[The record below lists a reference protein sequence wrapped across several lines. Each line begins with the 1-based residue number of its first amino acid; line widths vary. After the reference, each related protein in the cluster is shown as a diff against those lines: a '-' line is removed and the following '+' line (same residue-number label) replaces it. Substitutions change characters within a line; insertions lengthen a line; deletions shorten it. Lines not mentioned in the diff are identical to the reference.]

1 MWEIIVGIPLF
12 LFAGLFQVSFLGRI
26 TLLNG
31 TPDILM
37 LFMIVWSINDRTE
50 YSWIF
55 VILCGLIM
63 SYISAMPMNGYLWMY
78 LIIWGI
84 IRFIKTKVWEMP
96 LIIMLFMTIIGTVII
111 AFGTLGLLF
120 LQNASVN
127 YTDAFK
133 LIITPNLVL
142 NLLFSIPIYAF
153 LNDVVNT
160 IYIGEEG
167 E

>member
-1 MWEIIVGIPLF
+1 MWEVIVGIPLF
-12 LFAGLFQVSFLGRI
+12 LLAGLLQVSFLGRL

-31 TPDILM
+31 TADILM
-37 LFMIVWSINDRTE
+37 LFMIAWSINDRTKF
-50 YSWIF
+50 SWIF

-78 LIIWGI
+78 LVIWGI
-84 IRFIKTKVWEMP
+84 IWFIKTKVWEMP
-96 LIIMLFMTIIGTVII
+96 LIIMLFMTIIGTIII
-111 AFGTLGLLF
+111 AVGTLGLLF
-120 LQNASVN
+120 LQNASIN
-127 YTDAFK
+127 YSDAFK
-133 LIITPNLVL
+133 MIITPNLVL

-160 IYIGEEG
+160 IYIGEVG

>member
-1 MWEIIVGIPLF
+1 MWEVIVGIPLF
-12 LFAGLFQVSFLGRI
+12 LVAGLVQVSFLGRI

-31 TPDILM
+31 TSDILM
-37 LFMIVWSINDRTE
+37 LFMIAWSINDRTK

-55 VILCGLIM
+55 AILCGLIM

-78 LIIWGI
+78 LFIWEI

-96 LIIMLFMTIIGTVII
+96 LIIMLFMTIIGTII
-111 AFGTLGLLF
+111 VAVGTLGLLF

-127 YTDAFK
+127 YSDAFK

-160 IYIGEEG
+160 IYIGEAG